1 MTSFQLLVGALICFF
16 MVLRPFF
23 YKPCVQYFPAEL
35 SVAFTATWL
44 MLGLAITF
52 PFFSEPLIEKIPNMF
67 FAPYFWISVAKGVLL
82 WWMIKLQQIINK
94 DSTSTSVFFGFIA
107 LALSSLCN
115 NLFFHEG
122 LKLFQILCICGF
134 GVLGLSFVIMGDAK
148 RLSAKGKLAFAII
161 VIFGAFFSVS
171 DHLVIPQ
178 IGWYAHLFISSL
190 AMFIACLLH
199 GIGKDDFI
207 NMFKNKT
214 MASAGLIYVVSEFL
228 IIFASINILPVSF
241 VAMFMRLAA
250 PIVMIISAHKYK
262 EQTIRNQLIFGGI
275 AFLLALPLIFFK

>member
-23 YKPCVQYFPAEL
+23 YKPCAQYFPAEM

-44 MLGLAITF
+44 MLGLFVTF
-52 PFFSEPLIEKIPNMF
+52 PFFSGSLIENMPEMF
-67 FAPYFWISVAKGVLL
+67 NKPYFWISVTKGVLL
-82 WWMIKLQQIINK
+82 WWMIKLQQIINR

-122 LKLFQILCICGF
+122 LKLFQIVCICGF
-134 GVLGLSFVIMGDAK
+134 GVLGLSFVIMGDAR
-148 RLSAKGKLAFAII
+148 RLSVKGKLAFGII
-161 VIFGAFFSVS
+161 VLLGAFFSVS

-178 IGWYAHLFISSL
+178 IGWYAHLFISSF

-199 GIGKDDFI
+199 GITKNDFV

-241 VAMFMRLAA
+241 VTVFLRLAA
-250 PIVMIISAHKYK
+250 PIVMIISAYKYK
-262 EQTIRNQLIFGGI
+262 EQTVKNQLVFGII
-275 AFLLALPLIFFK
+275 AFILALPLILLK